1 MKIRLALA
9 AILAICLAG
18 VPLAQAETYLD
29 VPYASLPGVDPE
41 SLSLDIYTPDGAK
54 DAPVL
59 VMVHGGG
66 WTRGSKT
73 NAVGDSH
80 VPYFTGQGF
89 IYVSINYRLAPDDP
103 FPAFMEDAAAAVAFV
118 HREIGRYGGD
128 PDRIFLMGH
137 SAGAH
142 IAALLSVDGQ
152 YLAAQGLSPAA
163 IRGTVLL
170 DGAAYDIPDL
180 ARFGGRRLPRLYRQ
194 PFGSDPAVWRAAS
207 PTLQVKKGAQT
218 PPMLIFHV
226 DRPGA
231 GEASNALADALRSAG
246 HSARVVEAADRTH
259 RTLNRNL
266 GEQNDPYGP
275 VITAF
280 MRENSP

>member
-1 MKIRLALA
+1 MRIW
-9 AILAICLAG
+9 ICLAAVMAFCLAP
-18 VPLAQAETYLD
+18 VPSAQAETYLD
-29 VPYASLPGVDPE
+29 LPYASLPGVDPE

-66 WTRGSKT
+66 WRRGSKT

-89 IYVSINYRLAPDDP
+89 VYVSINYRLAPDDP

-128 PDRIFLMGH
+128 PNNIFLMGH

-152 YLAAQGLSPAA
+152 YLAAKGLTPAVLK
-163 IRGTVLL
+163 GTVLL

-194 PFGSDPAVWRAAS
+194 PFGDDPAVWRAAS
-207 PTLQVKKGAQT
+207 PTLQVNPGSPT

-231 GEASNALADALRSAG
+231 GEASNALADALRGAG
-246 HSARVVEAADRTH
+246 HSARVVQAADRSH
-259 RTLNRNL
+259 RTLNRSL
-266 GEQNDPYGP
+266 GEADDAYAPMIAEFIRQH
-275 VITAF
+275 
-280 MRENSP
+280 